1 MTKGDRGR
9 RPAAVPWLAAVAVTV
24 AGCLPGVPR
33 GRVVD
38 PEAWLGQPVPSGIS
52 YAGLERMETAP
63 VLPFLPFASREVEV
77 WSVRP
82 AGDPRV
88 RGLDIVAE
96 GGGAAVERGT
106 FRVEVTEPCG
116 RRWIGGGRGEGSV
129 PEAPPGRRWDA
140 ELDAE
145 IEDAPGGGGAILTAR
160 FRLPDGR
167 RASLRAEAG
176 GHLPV
181 GSGRNRPVTGPEG
194 PEVLRVESLVP
205 AEARLALDG
214 ADVPL
219 APVAELGS
227 TGARGARQHA
237 GIRTGSHDVG
247 SEEERVVVR
256 VPGGPDRAYLRST
269 LGGKAITSR
278 DGPAGWE
285 GWEWE
290 RVPAGGEDALELRRV
305 QIASLSGE
313 PSLDLAFNPALPDL
327 RYPLPG
333 PRESRFVARIGAEP
347 GLLAGRVVVAP
358 RPGGGSDV
366 TFRPA
371 GPSWAA
377 EVPLVAAVTRAG
389 DAVAVRVIRAPGAAE
404 VGRGCPEPPP
414 RAAPVPAPSPTPAPA
429 GVPDGA
435 GAPAGPPDG
444 AGAPAAGAGG

>member
-1 MTKGDRGR
+1 MTRGGRGR
-9 RPAAVPWLAAVAVTV
+9 RLAAAPWVALAV
-24 AGCLPGVPR
+24 AASGCLPGLPR

-38 PEAWLGQPVPSGIS
+38 SERWLGEPVPSGIS
-52 YAGLERMETAP
+52 YAGLERMEAP
-63 VLPFLPFASREVEV
+63 PILPILPFASREVEV
-77 WSVRP
+77 WSVQP
-82 AGDPRV
+82 SGDPRV
-88 RGLDIVAE
+88 RALEVVAE
-96 GGGAAVERGT
+96 GGGAAAERGT

-116 RRWIGGGRGEGSV
+116 RRWIGGGRGEGGVSG
-129 PEAPPGRRWDA
+129 APPGRRWDA
-140 ELDAE
+140 ELEAE
-145 IEDAPGGGGAILTAR
+145 IEDAPGGGGATLTAR

-227 TGARGARQHA
+227 AGARGARQHA
-237 GIRTGSHDVG
+237 GIRAGSHTVAG
-247 SEEERVVVR
+247 EEDRVVVR
-256 VPGGPDRAYLRST
+256 VPGGTDRAYLRST

-290 RVPAGGEDALELRRV
+290 RVPAEGRDALELRRV
-305 QIASLSGE
+305 QLSSLSGE
-313 PSLDLAFNPALPDL
+313 PVLDLAFNPALPDL
-327 RYPLPG
+327 RYALPG

-366 TFRPA
+366 TFRPT

-377 EVPLVAAVTRAG
+377 GVPLVAGISRAG
-389 DAVAVRVIRAPGAAE
+389 DAVAVRVVRAPGAEE
-404 VGRGCPEPPP
+404 VERGCPEPPP
-414 RAAPVPAPSPTPAPA
+414 AAAPVPEPSPTPAPA
-429 GVPDGA
+429 GPEGEA
-435 GAPAGPPDG
+435 APAGEPEDD
-444 AGAPAAGAGG
+444 AAPAAGAGG